1 MFSDRHCWPNQYQ
14 TSISC
19 KHVWHTRCREFAQLV
34 KDNAV
39 AQLPESE
46 FEIDPG
52 LREMIEAQIKEEEDA
67 VRQVQS
73 ARVQLVDVHTWL
85 LNPACGCGHVYC

>member
-1 MFSDRHCWPNQYQ
+1 MY
-14 TSISC
+14 
-19 KHVWHTRCREFAQLV
+19 KHACLTMCREFAQLV

-52 LREMIEAQIKEEEDA
+52 LRDMIEAQIKEEEDA
-67 VRQVQS
+67 VRQVPLS
-73 ARVQLVDVHTWL
+73 HFWC
-85 LNPACGCGHVYC
+85 N